1 MLFVTISGKISFKDF
16 IFLQKEKL
24 LDFDNTIFLEV
35 VFETKNNQKKTY
47 KNCQIRFF
55 NESINK
61 YRVK

>member
-35 VFETKNNQKKTY
+35 VFETRNNQKKNIQ
-47 KNCQIRFF
+47 KLSNPFF
-55 NESINK
+55 
-61 YRVK
+61 